1 MAKVALLIGVSEYE
15 PGLDP
20 LPGAVRDIK
29 AMRQVL
35 QHSEMGGFDEVKT
48 LSNPNSL
55 VMQEAIESL
64 FANRT
69 ETDLVLLFF
78 SGHAVKDERGN
89 LYFATRS
96 TLKSP
101 KGELV
106 KPTAVAASFLHDIM
120 SNSGCNHQVVI
131 LDCCFSAALAPGMTA
146 NARGSVDIKTQ
157 LGGQGRV
164 LLTSF
169 TSTQYSF
176 SQNSS
181 DLSVYTRYLV
191 EGIQKGTADL
201 DGDGWISVD
210 ELHNYANRKV
220 QEAAPAVKPEFYSL
234 VEEQKIILAK
244 AQIND
249 PGLEYRKEA
258 ERRLSHG
265 NISPVDRY
273 VLNTLAWGLGLTT
286 EERAAIEAEVL
297 KPHQEYQEKL
307 QRYARAFMKALQR
320 CNPLSAQAREELTYL
335 REFLGLRDEDV
346 APIEE
351 QIALRPDSTFQFE
364 ADANNEPTQS
374 ATTSKMNG
382 VPLTPSVVP
391 TRYSQTPAVQPTNQT
406 NSSSS
411 PIDSGTSPPSVS
423 TFPKKFFLMGI
434 GGGLAILALAIG
446 ISARVGMKPPAEP
459 TNIAV
464 SPPAPSSM
472 PSPTATSFEDGS
484 NSRVA
489 PSPKTTASP
498 KRKSC
503 SVVVIG
509 NVRSQPAPFRD
520 NVIRSLSTEQLPVTG
535 KQTEGG
541 WIEVKLSKNSVA
553 WVHRDVISNEKEMDS
568 CLSENGV
575 TIKTVDDIPLPEPS
589 PSP

>member
-1 MAKVALLIGVSEYE
+1 
-15 PGLDP
+15 
-20 LPGAVRDIK
+20 
-29 AMRQVL
+29 
-35 QHSEMGGFDEVKT
+35 
-48 LSNPNSL
+48 
-55 VMQEAIESL
+55 
-64 FANRT
+64 
-69 ETDLVLLFF
+69 
-78 SGHAVKDERGN
+78 
-89 LYFATRS
+89 
-96 TLKSP
+96 
-101 KGELV
+101 
-106 KPTAVAASFLHDIM
+106 
-120 SNSGCNHQVVI
+120 
-131 LDCCFSAALAPGMTA
+131 
-146 NARGSVDIKTQ
+146 
-157 LGGQGRV
+157 
-164 LLTSF
+164 
-169 TSTQYSF
+169 
-176 SQNSS
+176 
-181 DLSVYTRYLV
+181 
-191 EGIQKGTADL
+191 
-201 DGDGWISVD
+201 
-210 ELHNYANRKV
+210 
-220 QEAAPAVKPEFYSL
+220 
-234 VEEQKIILAK
+234 
-244 AQIND
+244 
-249 PGLEYRKEA
+249 
-258 ERRLSHG
+258 
-265 NISPVDRY
+265 
-273 VLNTLAWGLGLTT
+273 LGLTT
-286 EERAAIEAEVL
+286 EERVAIEAEVL
-297 KPHQEYQEKL
+297 KPYQEYQEKL
-307 QRYARAFMKALQR
+307 QRYARAFTKALQR

-391 TRYSQTPAVQPTNQT
+391 TRYSQTPVVQPTNQT

-411 PIDSGTSPPSVS
+411 PIDSGTNPPSVS
-423 TFPKKFFLMGI
+423 TFPKKFFLIGI

-472 PSPTATSFEDGS
+472 PSPTATSFEDES

-489 PSPKTTASP
+489 PPPKTTASP

-520 NVIRSLSTEQLPVTG
+520 NVIRSLSTEQVPVTG

>member
-64 FANRT
+64 FAHRT

-78 SGHAVKDERGN
+78 SGHAVKDERDN

-106 KPTAVAASFLHDIM
+106 KPTAVGASFLHDIM

-146 NARGSVDIKTQ
+146 NARDRVDIKTQ

-234 VEEQKIILAK
+234 VEEQKILLAK

-265 NISPVDRY
+265 NVSPVDRY

-286 EERAAIEAEVL
+286 EERAAIEGEVL
-297 KPHQEYQEKL
+297 KPYQEYQEKL
-307 QRYARAFMKALQR
+307 QRYARAFTKALQR

-351 QIALRPDSTFQFE
+351 QITLRPDSTFQFE

-374 ATTSKMNG
+374 ASTSQMNG
-382 VPLTPSVVP
+382 VSLTPSVVP
-391 TRYSQTPAVQPTNQT
+391 TRYSQTPVVQPTNQT

-423 TFPKKFFLMGI
+423 TFPKKFFLIGI

-446 ISARVGMKPPAEP
+446 ISARVRMKPPAEP
-459 TNIAV
+459 TNIAA

-472 PSPTATSFEDGS
+472 PSPTATSFEDES

-489 PSPKTTASP
+489 PPPKTTASP

-520 NVIRSLSTEQLPVTG
+520 NVIRSLSTEQVPVTG